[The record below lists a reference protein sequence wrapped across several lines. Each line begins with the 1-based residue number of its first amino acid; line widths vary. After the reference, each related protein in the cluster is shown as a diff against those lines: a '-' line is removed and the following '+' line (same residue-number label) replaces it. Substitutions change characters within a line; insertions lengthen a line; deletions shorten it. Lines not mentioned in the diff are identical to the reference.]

1 MKVLMINGS
10 TNECGT
16 THRALEEVAKTLEGG
31 GIESEIVALGS
42 SPVWDCIGCNHC
54 HAFGGGRCVF
64 EDDMVND
71 ILEKAAD
78 ADGFIF
84 ASPVYYAQPTG
95 QLLAVLH
102 RLFYAGADLFAHKPG
117 AAVVTLRR
125 AGASAS
131 LDAINKFFT
140 DTCMP
145 VVLSSYW
152 NELHGPT
159 AEFAEQDDEG
169 LQTLRNLGRN
179 MVWMLKCIEAGK
191 KLGVE
196 VPQMERDAWTCFNR

>member
-1 MKVLMINGS
+1 MNVLMINGS
-10 TNECGT
+10 TKERGT
-16 THRALEEVAKTLEGG
+16 TSRALDEVTKTLNEA
-31 GIESEIVALGS
+31 GIESEVVALGS
-42 SPVWDCIGCNHC
+42 APVWDCIGCNHC
-54 HAFGGGRCVF
+54 HDFGGGRCMF
-64 EDDMVND
+64 EDDAVNA
-71 ILEKAAD
+71 ILEKAAE

-102 RLFYAGADLFAHKPG
+102 RLFYAGADAFAHKPG

-125 AGASAS
+125 TGASAS

-145 VVLSSYW
+145 VVSSTYW
-152 NELHGPT
+152 NEVHGPT
-159 AEFAEQDDEG
+159 AELAEHDDEG

-179 MVWMLKCIEAGK
+179 MAWMLRCIEAGK

-196 VPQMERDAWTCFNR
+196 VPKMERDAWTCFNR